1 MNSSILNHVKVTKRI
16 VKQEGKVFFSQV
28 PVKVAPPIP
37 LEDFR
42 NSSLKSVNTDID
54 YQGANQST
62 KQSFTLI
69 KNSKNK
75 MTSVEKD
82 EKDFDE
88 SFGSKF
94 DFLIRLSSV
103 LDEMIN
109 LFLLTGRLA
118 RFPSLKPLLENIL
131 QSSVELSDIQK
142 IVYISSEHYVFERMD
157 DNEIAIRFPKF
168 ETFSTSIFSIEDLED
183 RKSKLKKLINSQ
195 ITSFSKSLLIRGL
208 DDLKNQ
214 NEKEGFETKDVFFNS
229 LSLAPLPTPL
239 ISRAIEN
246 MNEIHSNLDKQ
257 ESGTGFKIRLILPK
271 KSKIISK
278 LREDGL
284 ISKPNLQVD
293 HQLSLN
299 QKTEI
304 LRNRLLS
311 KVQILEQELKKSE
324 YDHDFENSLQKKD
337 IERIFK
343 FCENL
348 KFYFT
353 SRKIQNAF
361 IIKVLDY
368 SSKSQEEAS
377 TFQKGK
383 AILDFIVEKVPGW
396 LKIIKIR
403 IGEIVRIDHNVSMEF
418 VSESL
423 NKLV

>member
-16 VKQEGKVFFSQV
+16 VKNDGKVFFSQV

-62 KQSFTLI
+62 KQSFSLVN
-69 KNSKNK
+69 NSKNNL
-75 MTSVEKD
+75 TSTEKNDQNSD
-82 EKDFDE
+82 EF
-88 SFGSKF
+88 FGSKF

-131 QSSVELSDIQK
+131 HSSVKLSDIQK
-142 IVYISSEHYVFERMD
+142 IVYISPEHYVFERMD

-168 ETFSTSIFSIEDLED
+168 ETFSTSIFSVEDLED
-183 RKSKLKKLINSQ
+183 RKSKFKKLISSQ
-195 ITSFSKSLLIRGL
+195 ITSYSKSLQSKDLRN
-208 DDLKNQ
+208 LKNQ
-214 NEKEGFETKDVFFNS
+214 NEKEDFEITDLYFDS

-239 ISRAIEN
+239 ISKKIEN
-246 MNEIHSNLDKQ
+246 MNEINSNPDKK
-257 ESGTGFKIRLILPK
+257 ESGTGFRIKLMLPK
-271 KSKIISK
+271 KSNTISK
-278 LREDGL
+278 LRDDGL
-284 ISKPNLQVD
+284 ISKSNFQVE
-293 HQLSLN
+293 HQLSVN
-299 QKTEI
+299 QRTEI
-304 LRNRLLS
+304 LRNRLIS
-311 KVQILEQELKKSE
+311 KVQLLEQELKKSE
-324 YDHDFENSLQKKD
+324 DDHNIDYNLQKKD

-343 FCENL
+343 FCENI

-361 IIKVLDY
+361 LIKVLDY

-377 TFQKGK
+377 TFKEGK

-396 LKIIKIR
+396 LRIFKIR